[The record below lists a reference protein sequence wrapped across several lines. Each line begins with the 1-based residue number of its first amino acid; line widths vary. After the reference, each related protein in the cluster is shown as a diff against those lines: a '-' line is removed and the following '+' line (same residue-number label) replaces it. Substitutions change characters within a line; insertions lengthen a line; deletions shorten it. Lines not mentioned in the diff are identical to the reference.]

1 LIFLKVRLISTQEDE
16 DQEDA
21 SASDYEREIDR
32 LDAAIRDHSR

>member
-1 LIFLKVRLISTQEDE
+1 LKVPLISTQQDA

-32 LDAAIRDHSR
+32 LDAAIRDRPR